1 MKEFTVR
8 YTYINRGRWFIN
20 GERTVE
26 ACSKEDAER
35 IVTKCFTSPWVEDFY
50 IISVALHFS
59 EIL

>member
-35 IVTKCFTSPWVEDFY
+35 IVTKRFGCSPWVESFY
-50 IISVALHFS
+50 IVSVR
-59 EIL
+59 

>member
-1 MKEFTVR
+1 MEDLSMKKFTVR

-35 IVTKCFTSPWVEDFY
+35 IVTKRFGCSPWVESFY
-50 IISVALHFS
+50 IVSVW
-59 EIL
+59 

>member
-26 ACSKEDAER
+26 AWSKEDAER
-35 IVTKCFTSPWVEDFY
+35 TVTKRYKSSPWVESFY
-50 IISVALHFS
+50 IVSVK
-59 EIL
+59 